1 MAVFDTKTFLTL
13 TGQGQDAFGAVGTAF
28 GVPSCLLTLGRE
40 VLKLLPSEAL
50 FGILG
55 EMESGQAM
63 ADGVVKGIMSQ
74 VRNVLGIIEW
84 DSEEGGFKF
93 VSNSSE
99 MGYES
104 NQGSVLGALGALIN
118 GVAAIGG
125 GLYANY
131 KILDAQVKEIE
142 RCIRSYRN
150 YLKFKNGN
158 SAEELSKLDP
168 VAYDDFINEEYMLE
182 MAALRQAIDFQNNI
196 TNKINEI
203 KDIIFE
209 RDQDPSLEP
218 QFVCEALPYFS
229 GTGLASNCLTPK
241 QEKEIFRLVYG
252 PPKSIQGQFV
262 LSNDGIYFDS
272 QSSGISPALSFIEGK
287 KRKLKNSDQWK
298 FSHDP
303 NLGGRGDSF
312 STKDLELYINTI
324 LDPNIIDES
333 PSLKPFYNSDGFLQE
348 LINNKNKRIYDLS
361 SQISELEADS
371 APQAIIFNQKQSLI
385 SENSSLQ
392 QKINKRK
399 KQIELAVRLPSLYGI
414 SSKQFYPGEIPV
426 NDFSYLQGINL
437 ALDLQKQKALSFSQ
451 VEIDGLVSPIQLSSS
466 YVVSKG
472 SSKNSSLEHLIISDL
487 GQGAIIYDGSSV
499 SSTNAVILPLNH
511 SVTTDSLFAMYNFL
525 DTNLEQPS
533 STSFTLRNSISEKA
547 TGYAQLVGTSLDQI
561 YKHGLGMAYLEGITK
576 HSSSDPTKV
585 SSLGSYVKLPSVK
598 EFTDLLYNFGGA
610 TIDFWAHVPNINCV
624 SGGYNQNNTSSL
636 FRLVLANENTG
647 YDGSPNSSS
656 QDADLNDF
664 GTRCVRGFMMGFS
677 RDVRLTT
684 NSSPSMTNP
693 VQDSVFFIAPTQ
705 SISSSSV
712 GFIRRANFD
721 QLNCSF
727 ESGYHV
733 MTQKINTAS
742 NGKYFSSCGDQFC
755 HIAVSFD
762 RVKDNIS
769 FYLDGSL
776 VTTSSMSTVFGIDKY
791 TMPNIPT
798 FKKTNSFSY
807 TTSTLNSDAPNELKL
822 GPKLDKY
829 FTPWIVGG
837 GYTDGMYQYGNFMG
851 GQYGGIRSGLRGYLG
866 SLKFYSKPLTDSEVL
881 DNYEAQK
888 GFFKNIDTSY
898 LLIGSCQD

>member
-13 TGQGQDAFGAVGTAF
+13 AGQGEDAFGAVGTAF
-28 GVPSCLLTLGRE
+28 GVPSCLLSLGRE

-63 ADGVVKGIMSQ
+63 ADGVIKGIMSQ

-118 GVAAIGG
+118 GVAALAG

-131 KILDAQVKEIE
+131 QIASQQIREIE
-142 RCIRSYRN
+142 RCIKSYRN

-158 SAEELSKLDP
+158 AAEELSKLDP

-196 TNKINEI
+196 TNKIKEI

-209 RDQDPSLEP
+209 RVEDPSLEP
-218 QFVCEALPYFS
+218 TFVCEALPYFS

-252 PPKSIQGQFV
+252 PPKSVQGQFI

-272 QSSGISPALSFIEGK
+272 QASGITPALAFISDR

-312 STKDLELYINTI
+312 STKDLESYVNTI

-333 PSLKPFYNSDGFLQE
+333 NTLKPYYATDGLLQE
-348 LINNKNKRIYDLS
+348 LINNRNKRIYDMS
-361 SQISELEADS
+361 AQISELEADS

-385 SENSSLQ
+385 SENSSLN

-399 KQIELAVRLPSLYGI
+399 KQIELAVKLPSLYGTLE
-414 SSKQFYPGEIPV
+414 KPYKPGEIPV

-437 ALDLQKQKALSFSQ
+437 SLDIQKQKALSFSQ

-466 YVVSKG
+466 YVISRTPTR
-472 SSKNSSLEHLIISDL
+472 NSSLEHLIISEL
-487 GQGAIIYDGSSV
+487 GDGAIIYDGSSV
-499 SSTNAVILPLNH
+499 SSTNSVILPLNH

-525 DTNLEQPS
+525 DTNIESPS
-533 STSFTLRNSISEKA
+533 SNSFTLRNSISDKGQ
-547 TGYAQLVGTSLDQI
+547 GYAQLVGNSLDEI
-561 YKHGLGMAYLEGITK
+561 YRHGLGMAYLEGITR
-576 HSSSDPTKV
+576 HSSSDPTRV
-585 SSLGSYVKLPSVK
+585 SALGSYVKLPQFK
-598 EFTDLLYNFGGA
+598 EFNDILYNQAGA
-610 TIDFWAHVPNINCV
+610 TIDFWVHLPNINCV
-624 SGGYNQNNTSSL
+624 SGGYDQNNTSSL

-647 YDGSPNSSS
+647 YDGTPNSNSV
-656 QDADLNDF
+656 DAGLNDF
-664 GTRCVRGFMMGFS
+664 GTRCVREFMMGFT
-677 RDVRLTT
+677 RDVRLTSNT
-684 NSSPSMTNP
+684 SPSMSNP
-693 VQDSVFFIAPTQ
+693 VADSVFFIAPTQ
-705 SISSSSV
+705 STSLSSI
-712 GFIRRANFD
+712 GFVRRSNFD
-721 QLNCSF
+721 DQGCAVGG
-727 ESGYHV
+727 GYHA

-742 NGKYFSSCGDQFC
+742 NNKYFSSCGEQFC
-755 HIAVSFD
+755 HVAVTFD
-762 RVKDNIS
+762 RLNDRVS

-776 VTTSSMSTVFGIDKY
+776 VTTSGMSNVFGIDKY
-791 TMPNIPT
+791 TMPNLPT
-798 FKKTNSFSY
+798 FKKSNSFTYSS
-807 TTSTLNSDAPNELKL
+807 TTLNADAPTSLKY
-822 GPKLDKY
+822 GPRLDKF

-851 GQYGGIRSGLRGYLG
+851 TQYGGVRSGLRGYLG
-866 SLKFYSKPLTDSEVL
+866 SLKLYSKPLTESEVL
-881 DNYEAQK
+881 GNYEAQK

-898 LLIGSCQD
+898 LSIGACQD

>member
-28 GVPSCLLTLGRE
+28 GVPSCLLNLGRE

-63 ADGVVKGIMSQ
+63 ADGVTKGIMSQ

-104 NQGSVLGALGALIN
+104 NQGSTLGALGALVN
-118 GVAAIGG
+118 GVAALAG

-131 KILDAQVKEIE
+131 QIASQQIKEIE
-142 RCIRSYRN
+142 NCIKSYRN

-158 SAEELSKLDP
+158 AAEELSKLDP

-196 TNKINEI
+196 TNKIKEI

-209 RDQDPSLEP
+209 RIEDPTLEP
-218 QFVCEALPYFS
+218 VFVCEALPYFS

-252 PPKSIQGQFV
+252 PPKSIQGQFI

-272 QSSGISPALSFIEGK
+272 QSSGITPALSYIADK
-287 KRKLKNSDQWK
+287 KLRLKNSDQWK
-298 FSHDP
+298 FAHDP

-312 STKDLELYINTI
+312 STKDLESYINTI

-333 PSLKPFYNSDGFLQE
+333 SFIKTYYASDGFLLE
-348 LINNKNKRIYDLS
+348 LINNKNKRIYDMS
-361 SQISELEADS
+361 AQISELEQDS
-371 APQAIIFNQKQSLI
+371 APQAIIFNQKQSLL
-385 SENSSLQ
+385 SENASLI
-392 QKINKRK
+392 QKVNKRK
-399 KQIELAVRLPSLYGI
+399 KQIELAIKLPSIYGTFD
-414 SSKQFYPGEIPV
+414 KQYAPGEVPV

-437 ALDLQKQKALSFSQ
+437 SLDIQRQKALSFSQ
-451 VEIDGLVSPIQLSSS
+451 VEIDGLVSPIQLTNS
-466 YVVSKG
+466 YVVSRTP
-472 SSKNSSLEHLIISDL
+472 SRNSTLEHLIISEL
-487 GQGAIIYDGSSV
+487 GDGAIIYDGSSV
-499 SSTNAVILPLNH
+499 SSADAVILPLNH

-525 DTNLEQPS
+525 DTNLEDPS
-533 STSFTLRNSISEKA
+533 STSFTLRNSAYDGIQ
-547 TGYAQLVGTSLDQI
+547 GYAQLVGKSLNEV

-576 HSSSDPTKV
+576 HSSSDFTKV
-585 SSLGSYVKLPSVK
+585 SSLGSYVKLPSFK
-598 EFTDLLYNFGGA
+598 EFTDLLYNFNGA
-610 TIDFWAHVPNINCV
+610 TIDFWVHMPNINCV

-636 FRLVLANENTG
+636 FRLILANENTG
-647 YDGSPNSSS
+647 YDGTTTTNSP
-656 QDADLNDF
+656 DAELNDF
-664 GTRCVRGFMMGFS
+664 GTRTVRGFMLGFS
-677 RDVRLTT
+677 RDVRLTSNT
-684 NSSPSMTNP
+684 SPSMTNP
-693 VQDSVFFIAPTQ
+693 IQDSVFFIAPTQ
-705 SISSSSV
+705 SLSSSSV
-712 GFIRRANFD
+712 GLIRRSNFD
-721 QLNCSF
+721 DVACSVQT
-727 ESGYHV
+727 GYHS

-742 NGKYFSSCGDQFC
+742 NDKYFSSCGNEFC
-755 HIAVSFD
+755 HVAVTFD
-762 RVKDNIS
+762 RINDSIN

-776 VTTSSMSTVFGIDKY
+776 VTTSGMSTVFGIEKY
-791 TMPNIPT
+791 SMPNLPT
-798 FKKTNSFSY
+798 FKKANSFTY
-807 TTSTLNSDAPNELKL
+807 AVSTLNSDAPTELKL

-851 GQYGGIRSGLRGYLG
+851 TQYGGVRSGLRGYLG
-866 SLKFYSKPLTDSEVL
+866 SFKLYSKPLNSTEVL
-881 DNYEAQK
+881 NNYEAQR

-898 LLIGSCQD
+898 LSIGVCQD

>member
-28 GVPSCLLTLGRE
+28 GVPSCLLNLGRE
-40 VLKLLPSEAL
+40 ILKLLPSEAL

-118 GVAAIGG
+118 GVAALAG

-131 KILDAQVKEIE
+131 QIASQQIKEIE
-142 RCIRSYRN
+142 QCIKSYRN

-158 SAEELSKLDP
+158 AAEELSKLDP

-182 MAALRQAIDFQNNI
+182 MAALRQAIDFQNNV
-196 TNKINEI
+196 TNKIKEI

-209 RDQDPSLEP
+209 RTQDPTLEP
-218 QFVCEALPYFS
+218 TFVCEALPYFS
-229 GTGLASNCLTPK
+229 GTGLASNCLTPT

-252 PPKSIQGQFV
+252 PPKSVQGQFI

-272 QSSGISPALSFIEGK
+272 QTSGISPALSFISNRK
-287 KRKLKNSDQWK
+287 LKLKNSDQWK
-298 FSHDP
+298 FAHDP

-324 LDPNIIDES
+324 LDPNIVDDS
-333 PSLKPFYNSDGFLQE
+333 STMKPYYSSDGFLQE

-361 SQISELEADS
+361 AQISELEEDS
-371 APQAIIFNQKQSLI
+371 APQAIIFNQRQSLI
-385 SENSSLQ
+385 SENATLLQ
-392 QKINKRK
+392 KVNKRK
-399 KQIELAVRLPSLYGI
+399 KQLELAIKLPSIYGT
-414 SSKQFYPGEIPV
+414 STQQFSPGEIPV

-437 ALDLQKQKALSFSQ
+437 SLDIQKQKALSFSQ
-451 VEIDGLVSPIQLSSS
+451 VEIDGLVSPVQLTSS
-466 YVVSKG
+466 YVVSK
-472 SSKNSSLEHLIISDL
+472 SSGRNSSLEHLIISEIGD
-487 GQGAIIYDGSSV
+487 GAIIYDGSSV
-499 SSTNAVILPLNH
+499 SSTDAVILPLNH

-525 DTNLEQPS
+525 DTNLEDPS
-533 STSFTLRNSISEKA
+533 STSFTLRNSGFDA
-547 TGYAQLVGTSLDQI
+547 AQGYAQLVGNSLNEV
-561 YKHGLGMAYLEGITK
+561 YKHGLGIAYLEGITK
-576 HSSSDPTKV
+576 HSSSDPSKV
-585 SSLGSYVKLPSVK
+585 SSLGSYVKLPAFK
-598 EFTDLLYNFGGA
+598 EFTDLLYNMNGA
-610 TIDFWAHVPNINCV
+610 TIDFWVHMPNLNCV
-624 SGGYNQNNTSSL
+624 SGGYDQNNTSSL

-647 YDGSPNSSS
+647 YDGNQNSNSV
-656 QDADLNDF
+656 DAELNDF
-664 GTRCVRGFMMGFS
+664 GTRSVRGFVMGFT
-677 RDVRLTT
+677 RDVRLTSNT
-684 NSSPSMTNP
+684 SPSMTNP

-705 SISSSSV
+705 SLTSSSV
-712 GFIRRANFD
+712 GFIRRSNFD
-721 QLNCSF
+721 DVACSVQT
-727 ESGYHV
+727 GYHS
-733 MTQKINTAS
+733 MSQKINTAS
-742 NGKYFSSCGDQFC
+742 NDKYFSSCANEFC
-755 HIAVSFD
+755 HVAVTFD
-762 RVKDNIS
+762 RVNDDIS

-776 VTTSSMSTVFGIDKY
+776 VTTSSMSTVFGTEKY
-791 TMPNIPT
+791 TMPNLPT
-798 FKKTNSFSY
+798 FKKPNSFVYS
-807 TTSTLNSDAPNELKL
+807 TSTLNTEAPVDLKF

-829 FTPWIVGG
+829 FTPWVIGG

-851 GQYGGIRSGLRGYLG
+851 TPYGGIRSGLRGYLG
-866 SLKFYSKPLTDSEVL
+866 SFKLYSKPLNSVEVL
-881 DNYEAQK
+881 DNYEAQR

-898 LLIGSCQD
+898 LSIGNCQD